1 MNVER
6 LGWIAAAA
14 LAGGIVAMGFKAPG
28 DKTGTVDVAKVFK
41 DSDMAKKQ
49 TDTLRAQVVAR
60 RSVMEFVGANRNMK
74 PEDAGK
80 LHDLVIKEAPTA
92 ADKVE
97 IERIKGDATAA
108 ETKAREL
115 QTKDKPTAADL
126 TQLDDFTKH
135 KDATGQLLDKWQKDF
150 QEEIQT
156 KEAKMNDDT
165 LDKVRQAIQQVGR
178 DQGYSIVFS
187 NNIAPYCP
195 NDLTTEASNKMNKK

>member
-1 MNVER
+1 
-6 LGWIAAAA
+6 
-14 LAGGIVAMGFKAPG
+14 
-28 DKTGTVDVAKVFK
+28 
-41 DSDMAKKQ
+41 
-49 TDTLRAQVVAR
+49 
-60 RSVMEFVGANRNMK
+60 
-74 PEDAGK
+74 
-80 LHDLVIKEAPTA
+80 
-92 ADKVE
+92 
-97 IERIKGDATAA
+97 
-108 ETKAREL
+108 
-115 QTKDKPTAADL
+115 L